1 MVENILKYKNSDV
14 RVIIFGSGAMYGK
27 DRNLK
32 KISEQSIGE
41 YIPKDLYGQSKLLIS
56 KMIENRF
63 DVTMLNIFGCYG
75 YDEKDT
81 RFPSYA
87 IDCVINNKDIVINQ
101 NVVFDYIFIEDVQK
115 IIEYF
120 IDFKPLF
127 NIINLTPTDSIS
139 LLDIAKI
146 VNNKGLDIII
156 DKEGLNFEYT
166 GDNTRLLNS
175 IPDFKFTSINE
186 GLMKLYNYKIGNIYE

>member
-1 MVENILKYKNSDV
+1 MVLDMLPVLNGEKNKLEFEFSKVLEKDSIICETFSDV
-14 RVIIFGSGAMYGK
+14 DFFEPISVRGYVKNMAGYMY
-27 DRNLK
+27 LHC
-32 KISEQSIGE
+32 
-41 YIPKDLYGQSKLLIS
+41 
-56 KMIENRF
+56 
-63 DVTMLNIFGCYG
+63 DVSFKYSTACARCAEPVTNELAFSF
-75 YDEKDT
+75 EKDIASGDVS
-81 RFPSYA
+81 R
-87 IDCVINNKDIVINQ
+87 DND
-101 NVVFDYIFIEDVQK
+101 DYIFIEDVQK

-175 IPDFKFTSINE
+175 IPDFKFTDINE
-186 GLMKLYNYKIGNIYE
+186 GLGKLYKYIQGGFDEK